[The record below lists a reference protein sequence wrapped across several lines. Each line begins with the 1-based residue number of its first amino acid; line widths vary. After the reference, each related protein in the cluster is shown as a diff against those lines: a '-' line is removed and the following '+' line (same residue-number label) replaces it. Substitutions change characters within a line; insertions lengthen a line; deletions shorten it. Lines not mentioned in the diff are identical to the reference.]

1 MSDYF
6 STYFS
11 GLAETVASVASDDL
25 VAAAGIIDGVAGS
38 GRKVILVGNGGSAAI
53 ASHVAVDLTK
63 AVGRRAVTFHDPA
76 LITCYANDH
85 GYGNWVA
92 EAMRSYAD
100 EGDVA
105 ILISSSG
112 CSDNILNGAAAAS
125 ELGLSVITFSGFDAT
140 NPLRS
145 AGEVNFWVDSSC
157 YNVVETTHQVW
168 LLAMVDYL
176 IDRSA
181 VPI

>member
-1 MSDYF
+1 
-6 STYFS
+6 
-11 GLAETVASVASDDL
+11 
-25 VAAAGIIDGVAGS
+25 
-38 GRKVILVGNGGSAAI
+38 
-53 ASHVAVDLTK
+53 
-63 AVGRRAVTFHDPA
+63 
-76 LITCYANDH
+76 
-85 GYGNWVA
+85 
-92 EAMRSYAD
+92 MRSYAD
-100 EGDVA
+100 KGDVA

-125 ELGLSVITFSGFDAT
+125 ELGMSVITFSGFDAT

-181 VPI
+181 VPT

>member
-1 MSDYF
+1 MK
-6 STYFS
+6 
-11 GLAETVASVASDDL
+11 
-25 VAAAGIIDGVAGS
+25 
-38 GRKVILVGNGGSAAI
+38 KVIISVNFGSASL

-63 AVGRRAVTFHDPA
+63 AGGRRAVTFHDPG
-76 LITCYANDH
+76 LITCYANDY

-112 CSDNILNGAAAAS
+112 CSDNILNGAATAS
-125 ELGLSVITFSGFDAT
+125 ELGLPVITFSGFDAT

-157 YNVVETTHQVW
+157 YNVVATPHQVW

-176 IDRSA
+176 IARSA